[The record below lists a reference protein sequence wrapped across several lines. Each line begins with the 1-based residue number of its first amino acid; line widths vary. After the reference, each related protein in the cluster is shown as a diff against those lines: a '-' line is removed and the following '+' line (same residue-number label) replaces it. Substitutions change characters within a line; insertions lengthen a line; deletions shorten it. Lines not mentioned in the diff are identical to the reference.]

1 MENMK
6 SNPHKDQTSDR
17 VLAAL
22 SSSLELG
29 GRHSVGGGLTNIIS
43 PHLSTIDESGNT
55 LDAVSD
61 LDLTD
66 GDDLEA
72 SSLPSGASYHR
83 QSSPSKRVSKDQQ
96 RSTMK
101 RSSAEI
107 YMDKENED
115 IKCKQQRSDQNDEIY
130 MDKENED
137 IKCKQQ
143 RSDQNDD
150 TGMNSVTPG
159 MKRQAPHTP
168 QVVVSQYTTPTQGS
182 PLIQG
187 SPLMQSQLSGSRIQ
201 KRAHSFCTKT
211 VYFKEV
217 CQPCGKTIKFGK
229 DALKCR
235 DCRAVCHRNCR
246 DSVPL
251 PCVPTVA
258 TPGKKVCFGSIA
270 DFTPCIAPMIPALV
284 VHCTNEIERRGCN
297 EIGIYRV
304 SAVERDVKELKEKF
318 LRGKGTP
325 NLANLD
331 IHVISS
337 TVKHFLRGLK
347 EPLITHSLW
356 PDFISAS
363 QKPHEAD
370 CEAGLYQAV
379 SGLPQPNRDTLAWMI
394 IHLQRVAEV
403 KECLMPLSNLGKVF
417 GPTLV
422 GYSVG
427 DPTPEQMLRE
437 TADQQL
443 VMSKLLSISRDYWE
457 KFTVADNLFPP
468 RGEFASPLGRTS
480 MQHSNN
486 RRRSI
491 IGRVPLK

>member
-1 MENMK
+1 MMEKMK
-6 SNPHKDQTSDR
+6 SEPLKGDEDR
-17 VLAAL
+17 VLSAL

-29 GRHSVGGGLTNIIS
+29 ARPSVEGGKGFIMS
-43 PHLSTIDESGNT
+43 PRTHLSTIDESANT
-55 LDAVSD
+55 LDDVSD
-61 LDLTD
+61 IDLTE
-66 GDDLEA
+66 GDDLDV
-72 SSLPSGASYHR
+72 SSILLRSGASYHR
-83 QSSPSKRVSKDQQ
+83 RSSPSKRGS
-96 RSTMK
+96 RSRKSVK
-101 RSSAEI
+101 RGSPEHI
-107 YMDKENED
+107 DDDED
-115 IKCKQQRSDQNDEIY
+115 IKYKQQKIDQSPYTPSAPPLLSEEEI
-130 MDKENED
+130 N
-137 IKCKQQ
+137 
-143 RSDQNDD
+143 NF
-150 TGMNSVTPG
+150 TPCL
-159 MKRQAPHTP
+159 KRQAPAP
-168 QVVVSQYTTPTQGS
+168 PLGQVPQYTTPTRGS
-182 PLIQG
+182 PV
-187 SPLMQSQLSGSRIQ
+187 MRLSASRVQ
-201 KRAHSFCTKT
+201 NRAHCFVTKT
-211 VYFKEV
+211 VYFKEM

-246 DSVPL
+246 DNVPL
-251 PCVPTVA
+251 PCVPTVS
-258 TPGKKVCFGSIA
+258 TPGKKMCLGSIA
-270 DFTPCIAPMIPALV
+270 DFTPCVAPMVPALV
-284 VHCTNEIERRGCN
+284 VHCTNEIERRNCN

-325 NLANLD
+325 NLTNVD
-331 IHVISS
+331 IHIISS

-356 PDFISAS
+356 PDFISAAN
-363 QKPHEAD
+363 KPHEAD
-370 CEAGLYQAV
+370 CEASLYQAV

-437 TADQQL
+437 TADQQQ

-457 KFTVADNLFPP
+457 KFTGGDNENLFP
-468 RGEFASPLGRTS
+468 RGEFGTPLGRTS
-480 MQHSNN
+480 AGMQHSMS

-491 IGRVPLK
+491 ITRAPLK